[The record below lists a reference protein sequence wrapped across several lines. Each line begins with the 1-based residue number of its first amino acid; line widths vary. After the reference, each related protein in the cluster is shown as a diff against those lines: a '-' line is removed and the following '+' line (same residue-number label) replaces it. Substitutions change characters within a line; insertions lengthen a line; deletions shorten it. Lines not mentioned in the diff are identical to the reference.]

1 MAARTMLSAV
11 QSANK
16 SGPNE
21 MRRLAD
27 ALAKQDG
34 KVIIILAVNL
44 VDSSEMVENCLLLQ
58 CRFSLAPLWL
68 HCDSTMALY
77 FNSTMALV

>member
-58 CRFSLAPLWL
+58 CRFVVWLHCGSTVTPPWLSTLTPLWL
-68 HCDSTMALY
+68 
-77 FNSTMALV
+77 